1 MGGLPPGLLIMSQ
14 RPGLAF
20 YATLGGLYFAQAL
33 PVSMLGKALPA
44 LARDAGLPT
53 QWIGF
58 LALPAIPWALK
69 FIWAPWVDR
78 WGAGRPNHRK
88 RWIQACLV
96 AVMVVLFV
104 VSLFPRSWLL
114 GSGFV
119 LLLSLLFLLN
129 LFSATQ
135 DIATDGLATRLLPP
149 DLRGLGNSIQVNG
162 YKIGMMVGSSALLI
176 LVGWWGWQTTLG
188 LVIASLMLVLVQV
201 TRFAEPAEAVVERE
215 RVSFHW
221 WRQELLRFW
230 RRPGMALW
238 LFLLL
243 FYKVGDG
250 FGTRMI
256 NPFLV
261 DQKWTLVEIGTLEL
275 VISFAGLAG
284 AALAGVLMIRMPHR
298 TALFVFAVLQTLA
311 FAAWAW
317 LAHERAMAW
326 VWPVALFEQ
335 FTDGLSTVAFFTL
348 MMDYC
353 RDGHEGSDYTM
364 QASVRLFAVGLF
376 TLGSGFSAAWLGY
389 DGHFLLAAVLVAI
402 VIPLAWRWQPPG
414 LVAHR

>member
-1 MGGLPPGLLIMSQ
+1 MMTS
-14 RPGLAF
+14 RPGPALF
-20 YATLGGLYFAQAL
+20 ATLGALYFAQAL

-53 QWIGF
+53 EWIGF
-58 LALPAIPWALK
+58 LALPALPWAFK

-88 RWIQACLV
+88 RWIQCCLL
-96 AVMVVLFV
+96 AVMAVLFV
-104 VSLFPRSWLL
+104 VSLFPQKWLL
-114 GSGFV
+114 GPGFV
-119 LLLSLLFLLN
+119 VLLGLLFLLN

-135 DIATDGLATRLLPP
+135 DIATDGLATRMLPP
-149 DLRGLGNSIQVNG
+149 SLRGLGNSIQVNG

-188 LVIASLMLVLVQV
+188 LVITGMMLVLVQV
-201 TRFAEPAEAVVERE
+201 TRFREPVEPPRPRE
-215 RVSFHW
+215 HVSFRW
-221 WRQELLRFW
+221 WRQELARFW
-230 RRPGMALW
+230 KRPGMGLW

-261 DQKWTLVEIGTLEL
+261 DSGWSLVEIGTLDL
-275 VISFAGLAG
+275 IISFAGLAG
-284 AALAGVLMIRMPHR
+284 AAMAGLLMIRMAHR
-298 TALFVFAVLQTLA
+298 TALFAFAVLQTLA
-311 FAAWAW
+311 FAAWAA
-317 LAHERAMAW
+317 LAHYQALDW
-326 VWPVALFEQ
+326 IWPVALFEQ

-364 QASVRLFAVGLF
+364 QASVRLFAVGIF
-376 TLGSGFSAAWLGY
+376 TLSSGFSAAWLGY
-389 DGHFLLAAVLVAI
+389 DGHFLLAAALVAV
-402 VIPLAWRWQPPG
+402 VIPLAWRWQPP
-414 LVAHR
+414 ATAQTPH

>member
-1 MGGLPPGLLIMSQ
+1 MTA
-14 RPGLAF
+14 RPGLGL
-20 YATLGGLYFAQAL
+20 YATLGALYFAQAL
-33 PVSMLGKALPA
+33 PVSMLVKAMPA

-53 QWIGF
+53 EWIGF

-78 WGAGRPNHRK
+78 WGAGRPDHRK
-88 RWIQACLV
+88 RWIQGCLI
-96 AVMVVLFV
+96 AVMAVVFV
-104 VSLFPRSWLL
+104 VSLFPQKWLL
-114 GSGFV
+114 GPGFV
-119 LLLSLLFLLN
+119 LLLGLLFLLN

-135 DIATDGLATRLLPP
+135 DIATDGLATRMLPP
-149 DLRGLGNSIQVNG
+149 ALRGLGNSIQVNG

-176 LVGWWGWQTTLG
+176 LVGWWGWKTTLG
-188 LVIASLMLVLVQV
+188 LVIVGMMLVLVQV
-201 TRFAEPAEAVVERE
+201 TRFDEPAEPPRERE
-215 RVSFHW
+215 QASFRW
-221 WRQELLRFW
+221 WLRELSRFW
-230 RRPGMALW
+230 RRPGMGLW

-261 DQKWTLVEIGTLEL
+261 DQGWSLVEIGTLDL

-284 AALAGVLMIRMPHR
+284 AAMAGLLMIRMAHR
-298 TALFVFAVLQTLA
+298 TALFCFAVLQALA
-311 FAAWAW
+311 FAGWAL
-317 LAHERAMAW
+317 LAHYEAMAW

-348 MMDYC
+348 IMDYC
-353 RDGHEGSDYTM
+353 REGHEGSDYSM

-389 DGHFLLAAVLVAI
+389 DGHFLLAALLVGMI
-402 VIPLAWRWQPPG
+402 IPLAWRWQPPR
-414 LVAHR
+414 LSASVAAG

>member
-1 MGGLPPGLLIMSQ
+1 MNTS
-14 RPGLAF
+14 RPGPAL
-20 YATLGGLYFAQAL
+20 YATLGALYFAQAL

-53 QWIGF
+53 EWIGF
-58 LALPAIPWALK
+58 LALPALPWALK

-88 RWIQACLV
+88 RWIQGCLV
-96 AVMVVLFV
+96 AVMAVLFV
-104 VSLFPRSWLL
+104 VSLFPQKWLL
-114 GSGFV
+114 GPGFV
-119 LLLSLLFLLN
+119 LLLGLLFLLN

-188 LVIASLMLVLVQV
+188 LVIAGMMMVLVQV
-201 TRFAEPAEAVVERE
+201 TRFQEPVEPIVVRE
-215 RVSFHW
+215 RASFRW
-221 WRQELLRFW
+221 WRQELVRFW
-230 RRPGMALW
+230 RRPGMGLW

-261 DQKWTLVEIGTLEL
+261 DNAWTLVEIGTLEL

-284 AALAGVLMIRMPHR
+284 AAMAGLLMIRMRHR
-298 TALFVFAVLQTLA
+298 TALFVFALLQTLA
-311 FAAWAW
+311 FSGWAF
-317 LAHERAMAW
+317 LAHYNAMDW

-364 QASVRLFAVGLF
+364 QASVRLFAVGVF